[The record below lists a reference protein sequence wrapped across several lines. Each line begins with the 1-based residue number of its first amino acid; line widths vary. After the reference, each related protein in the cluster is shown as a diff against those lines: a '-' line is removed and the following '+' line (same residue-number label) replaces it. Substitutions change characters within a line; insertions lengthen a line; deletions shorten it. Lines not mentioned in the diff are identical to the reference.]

1 MLGPMRKTF
10 SAALL
15 AAAALPAVATVTSSV
30 SVSDSVSALVG
41 SASDSLQR
49 SSESSVGRRHA
60 AAGEY
65 RIVAL
70 ADATGRPG
78 RVQLTLRAAAI
89 EGDHDDD
96 RDEWLLLVPAP
107 LVAQHALAAGETVT
121 ARPRP
126 YGTEFAAGSP
136 RQAFFL
142 VLSDE
147 WYRELDARPVGL

>member
-1 MLGPMRKTF
+1 MRRHFATVLV
-10 SAALL
+10 AAT
-15 AAAALPAVATVTSSV
+15 AALPAAATVTSSV

-60 AAGEY
+60 AAGDY

-70 ADATGRPG
+70 ADAAGRPG
-78 RVQLTLRAAAI
+78 RVQLMLRALADDTAAAA
-89 EGDHDDD
+89 GDGG
-96 RDEWLLLVPAP
+96 DEWLLFVPAP
-107 LVAQHALAAGETVT
+107 LVARHGLATGATVS

-126 YGTEFAAGSP
+126 YGTEFAAGTP

-142 VLSDE
+142 VLRDD
-147 WYRELDARPVGL
+147 WYRELDARPLPL